1 MALAETLGD
10 FVPLVGGIKKA
21 SCLLVPL
28 ETLCVVED
36 NIVREKAVASLLKIA
51 GQMKSDMIEENFRP
65 LFLNLSKQDQWFTSR
80 ASACG
85 LVSTVYGSL
94 SSNEDKSTIREYVT
108 FIEVT
113 IYVVCL
119 KLSLFYFFFLIRI
132 YLRLCRDETPM
143 VRRAA
148 FMHLGELSEKFSKDH
163 LSSVLLPIFNTF
175 SQDQQD
181 SVRLL
186 AVENCIS
193 FSKQLSTEETEKY
206 ILPLVQQSAKDK
218 SWRVR
223 YMVAEHFKSLCQVLL
238 GITDKGSSQS
248 KGNTTTASSSTTTV
262 ESEADS
268 KRVKELLLCFEELCK
283 DTETEV
289 RTAAACRIADVSLIL
304 LNGHKETVIDEVMP
318 IVRLLV
324 SDKSEHVRAAL
335 GSVIMGLSPI
345 LGKDGT
351 IECLLPVFLQLLK
364 DPFPDVRLN
373 IISKLDAVNKV
384 VGVELLAQSLLPAIV
399 ELAEDKQWRVRMAI
413 IEYIPLLSSQL
424 GSKFFD
430 DKLSTLSMTWLKDSV
445 FSIREAAINNFKKLT
460 EIFGEEWCQSSLLPK
475 IGQMAENP
483 NYLYRITTL
492 LSFNVLIPILQPEI
506 VASDAILKVTLH
518 LADDPVPNIRFNVAK
533 TLEILIKFVNPKLVA
548 TVIKDKLTK
557 MQQDQDTD
565 VRAFAIQA
573 LSKC

>member
-1 MALAETLGD
+1 
-10 FVPLVGGIKKA
+10 
-21 SCLLVPL
+21 
-28 ETLCVVED
+28 
-36 NIVREKAVASLLKIA
+36 
-51 GQMKSDMIEENFRP
+51 
-65 LFLNLSKQDQWFTSR
+65 
-80 ASACG
+80 
-85 LVSTVYGSL
+85 
-94 SSNEDKSTIREYVT
+94 
-108 FIEVT
+108 
-113 IYVVCL
+113 
-119 KLSLFYFFFLIRI
+119 
-132 YLRLCRDETPM
+132 
-143 VRRAA
+143 
-148 FMHLGELSEKFSKDH
+148 
-163 LSSVLLPIFNTF
+163 
-175 SQDQQD
+175 
-181 SVRLL
+181 
-186 AVENCIS
+186 
-193 FSKQLSTEETEKY
+193 
-206 ILPLVQQSAKDK
+206 
-218 SWRVR
+218 
-223 YMVAEHFKSLCQVLL
+223 MVAEHFKSLCQVLL
-238 GITDKGSSQS
+238 GIKDTSSSPS
-248 KGNTTTASSSTTTV
+248 KGNTSSSSSAI

-304 LNGHKETVIDEVMP
+304 LNGHKETVIEEVMP

-460 EIFGEEWCQSSLLPK
+460 DIFGEEWCQSSLLPK

-506 VASDAILKVTLH
+506 VASDAILKVILH